1 MRNFESKHPRA
12 RDGKFTEKLR
22 KESGM
27 TLELEDQPF
36 TPPST
41 PRLYERGEIV
51 AGKVISRS
59 KKGKRA
65 TVTKYATPE
74 YENIAPGQWHLEQVR
89 EVKGGATAVFYR
101 SRGGGIAEIYRADGT
116 LSDCHTGDK
125 NRMTKNS
132 KAWNE
137 DGVLTYVENFY
148 TKEEIL
154 EEVNKNGEYLERAR
168 NDEIGKPIEKTVILG
183 RGVDAD
189 GNTKLVRIEYSYDEE
204 DEDGNKMHTAREVEL

>member
-1 MRNFESKHPRA
+1 MSNFESKHPRA

-27 TLELEDQPF
+27 TLELEDQLF

-41 PRLYERGEIV
+41 PRLYQRGEIV
-51 AGKVISRS
+51 AGKEISRS

-101 SRGGGIAEIYRADGT
+101 SRGCLLYTSDAAD
-116 LSDCHTGDK
+116 
-125 NRMTKNS
+125 
-132 KAWNE
+132 E
-137 DGVLTYVENFY
+137 
-148 TKEEIL
+148 
-154 EEVNKNGEYLERAR
+154 
-168 NDEIGKPIEKTVILG
+168 
-183 RGVDAD
+183 
-189 GNTKLVRIEYSYDEE
+189 
-204 DEDGNKMHTAREVEL
+204 